1 MVRDDILDQR
11 ERWLEELRE
20 YVHEDAS
27 VICEAG
33 YMSLPAITDEIAQ
46 ATLDPQPHDGQQK
59 NDWISRAED
68 LDDSLSWTGP
78 ELAALVTAAVH
89 DLHRSI
95 ASELLTGRSKPS
107 VDDSK
112 RAVVTKEVDT
122 LGVLLDRD
130 DALVAAWRDLIAAC
144 KNLDHTTFPVE
155 RVKYLRDTVFALCHR
170 RKQDR
175 GSFGQL
181 RMALDVLLGS
191 DHTVRRAQRDLGVDV
206 EPSDLEIGADSPLTS
221 VELQSLSERCIVAP
235 TYTGDYVVWFRIDH
249 AFVKGDYCVNHGAV
263 TFYPAISLAGALT
276 NHDSARDLY
285 RVVPE
290 ELLTDRVRE
299 VQLSEDDGPNEHHGF
314 EYQPGL
320 VYVRVEVSQVERHL
334 ARSRARTLLD
344 AVLKVISTSENTWEI
359 LGGALL
365 FGEGEWFHYH
375 SLSWGPK
382 HAFVSHK
389 LDYMNDNFTESL
401 EDFNSRG
408 VPITADTAEAL
419 LPVLQL
425 QDELLNAPEANP
437 ESVVRAAV
445 RAIEH
450 CNTWTERPSL
460 KWTEFVTKYL
470 FDIYTV
476 EKFAH
481 RTVAGVFQGA
491 VAHVP
496 DHSPG
501 ASPIPELSD
510 IAEDIRDHKWDGPI
524 IRAKTVAHTAALRRI
539 YKDHWLARS
548 LAELDDILA
557 TPAAL
562 AAAFAEETQ
571 RVEACTARLRRARN
585 AAIHGGPISLA
596 ACETIAVF
604 ARRIAGMALS
614 NVIEAVIDGVNVEA
628 HTLARR
634 TRYRT
639 RVANLTQLGDLENLF
654 DLPDSA
660 P

>member
-1 MVRDDILDQR
+1 MARDIFDQR
-11 ERWLEELRE
+11 ERWLEELHE
-20 YVHEDAS
+20 YVREDAS

-33 YMSLPAITDEIAQ
+33 YMSLPAITDEIAE
-46 ATLDPQPHDGQQK
+46 AALDPQPHGGQQK
-59 NDWISRAED
+59 NDWISRAGD

-95 ASELLTGRSKPS
+95 TSELLTGRSKPS

-112 RAVVTKEVDT
+112 RAVVAKEVAT

-144 KNLDHTTFPVE
+144 KNPDHTTFPAE

-175 GSFGQL
+175 GAFGQL
-181 RMALDVLLGS
+181 RTAFDVLLGS
-191 DHTVRRAQRDLGVDV
+191 DRTVRSAQRDLGNDV

-235 TYTGDYVVWFRIDH
+235 TRTGDYVVWFRIDH
-249 AFVKGDYCVNHGAV
+249 AFVKGDDCANHGAV
-263 TFYPAISLAGALT
+263 TFYPATSLAGALT
-276 NHDSARDLY
+276 DHDSARELY
-285 RVVPE
+285 KVVPE
-290 ELLTDRVRE
+290 ELLTEEVRE
-299 VQLSEDDGPNEHHGF
+299 LQLSEDDGPDEHRGF
-314 EYQPGL
+314 EYEPGL
-320 VYVRVEVSQVERHL
+320 VYTRVEVSQVERHL

-344 AVLKVISTSENTWEI
+344 AVLKVIGTSKNTWEV
-359 LGGALL
+359 LGGSLL
-365 FGEGEWFHYH
+365 FGEGERFHYH
-375 SLSWGPK
+375 SLNWGRK
-382 HAFVSHK
+382 HDFVSHE
-389 LDYMNDNFTESL
+389 LDYTNDYFTASL

-408 VPITADTAEAL
+408 VPITADAAEAL
-419 LPVLQL
+419 LPVLHL
-425 QDELLNAPEANP
+425 QDELRTAPETNP
-437 ESVVRAAV
+437 EAVVRAAV
-445 RAIEH
+445 RTIEH

-460 KWTEFVTKYL
+460 QWTEFVTKYL
-470 FDIYTV
+470 LDFYTV

-481 RTVAGVFQGA
+481 RAVADVFQAA

-501 ASPIPELSD
+501 ASPVPELSGID
-510 IAEDIRDHKWDGPI
+510 EDIRENKWDGPI
-524 IRAKTVAHTAALRRI
+524 IRAKTVAHTAALRQI

-548 LAELDDILA
+548 LAELDDTLA

-571 RVEACTARLRRARN
+571 RVEACTARLRRTRN
-585 AAIHGGPISLA
+585 AAIHGGPVSAA

-604 ARRIAGMALS
+604 AGRIAGMALS

-639 RVANLTQLGDLENLF
+639 RVDNLTQLGDLDNLF
-654 DLPDSA
+654 DLPASA

>member
-1 MVRDDILDQR
+1 MAHGIFDQR
-11 ERWLEELRE
+11 ERWLEELRK
-20 YVHEDAS
+20 YVREDAS

-33 YMSLPAITDEIAQ
+33 YMSLPAITDEIAE
-46 ATLDPQPHDGQQK
+46 AALDPQPHGGQQK
-59 NDWISRAED
+59 NDWISRARD

-95 ASELLTGRSKPS
+95 TSELLTGRSRPS

-112 RAVVTKEVDT
+112 RAVVAKGVAT

-144 KNLDHTTFPVE
+144 KDPDHITFPAE

-175 GSFGQL
+175 GPDGQL
-181 RMALDVLLGS
+181 RRAFDVLLG
-191 DHTVRRAQRDLGVDV
+191 DDRVVRRAQHALGDDV

-221 VELQSLSERCIVAP
+221 AELQSLSERCIVAP
-235 TYTGDYVVWFRIDH
+235 THIGDYVVWFRIDR
-249 AFVKGDYCVNHGAV
+249 AYVKGDYCANHGAL
-263 TFYPAISLAGALT
+263 TFYPATSLAGALT
-276 NHDSARDLY
+276 DHDAARDLF

-290 ELLTDRVRE
+290 ELLTEQVRE
-299 VQLSEDDGPNEHHGF
+299 LQLSKDDGPDEHRGF
-314 EYQPGL
+314 EYRPGL
-320 VYVRVEVSQVERHL
+320 VYARVEVSQVERHL

-344 AVLKVISTSENTWEI
+344 AVLKVIGTNKDTWEV
-359 LGGALL
+359 LGGSLL
-365 FGEGEWFHYH
+365 FGGGERLHYH

-382 HAFVSHK
+382 HDFVSHK
-389 LDYMNDNFTESL
+389 LDYTNDHFTALL

-408 VPITADTAEAL
+408 VAITADAAEAL
-419 LPVLQL
+419 LPVLHL
-425 QDELLNAPEANP
+425 QDELRNAPETNP
-437 ESVVRAAV
+437 EAVVRAAV

-460 KWTEFVTKYL
+460 QWTEFVTKYL
-470 FDIYTV
+470 LDFYTV

-481 RTVAGVFQGA
+481 RAVTDVFHAA

-501 ASPIPELSD
+501 ATPVPELSG
-510 IAEDIRDHKWDGPI
+510 IAEDIRENKWDGLI

-562 AAAFAEETQ
+562 ATAFAEETQ
-571 RVEACTARLRRARN
+571 RVEACTARLRRTRN
-585 AAIHGGPISLA
+585 AAIHGGPVSAA

-604 ARRIAGMALS
+604 ARRLAGMALS

-639 RVANLTQLGDLENLF
+639 RVENLTRLGALENLF
-654 DLPDSA
+654 DLPVSA
-660 P
+660 S